1 MKIMTII
8 GTRPEIIRLS
18 RIIPK
23 LDSLL
28 GINHILVHTGQN
40 YDYNLNEIFFKEL
53 KIKKPDI
60 FMNAKGSFGEQ
71 IGIIL
76 KESERILLKHKPDKV
91 LILGDTNTDLSAYI
105 AERMGIPVYHMEA
118 GNRCFDKNVPEE
130 INRRM
135 IDHISTFNFPYVSNS
150 ADNLYREGID
160 KNHVIITGNP
170 IHEVIKYYEK
180 RINASNIL
188 TDLKLYNAKLPFDK
202 LRYFLATFHRA
213 ECVNNEKKL
222 REIIEGLS
230 KVAKFYKTCVVCSVH
245 PRTRSKLNKWNIKSD
260 YLKFLEPLGFLD
272 FISLEQNACAILS
285 DSGTVCEE
293 ACILK
298 VPHIIMRESTERP
311 ETVKC
316 GASMISGINA
326 QNILKCTQLMVSSS
340 SNWKIPE
347 GYLDINVSDKMIKF
361 LMQKLTLTGK

>member
-8 GTRPEIIRLS
+8 GTRPEIIRHS

-23 LDSLL
+23 LDNLL
-28 GINHILVHTGQN
+28 GIDHILIHTGQN
-40 YDYNLNEIFFKEL
+40 YDYELNQIFFNEL
-53 KIKKPDI
+53 RIRKPNK
-60 FMNAKGSFGEQ
+60 FLNAKGSFGEQ

-76 KESERILLKHKPDKV
+76 RESEKIMLKYKPDKV

-105 AERMGIPVYHMEA
+105 AERLGIPVYHMEA

-160 KNHVIITGNP
+160 KNHVIIIGNP
-170 IHEVIKYYEK
+170 IYEVMKHYEK
-180 RINASNIL
+180 RINGSNIL
-188 TDLKLYNAKLPFDK
+188 TDLKLYNTK
-202 LRYFLATFHRA
+202 YFLATFHRA
-213 ECVNNEKKL
+213 ECVNSEKKL
-222 REIIEGLS
+222 REIIVGLEN
-230 KVAKFYKTCVVCSVH
+230 VAKFYKTCVVCSIH
-245 PRTRSKLNKWNIKSD
+245 PRTRSKLDKWNIQSD
-260 YLKFLEPLGFLD
+260 YLKFLEPLGFFD
-272 FISLEQNACAILS
+272 FISLEQNAYAILS

-326 QNILKCTQLMVSSS
+326 HNILKCTQLMISSL

-361 LMQKLTLTGK
+361 LIQKLTLTEK